1 MDTKNNILSP
11 RETAQQ
17 KYKSARSNLLLMLG
31 FTVVN
36 ILLLVFNSDSMFL
49 FSATIPYF
57 LITIGI
63 YAEIKIVMIVLST
76 IAVLNILLYF
86 LCWLFSKKHY
96 AWLIV
101 ALIFFGIDSLAMI
114 GLYIFAGE
122 VSGIF
127 DLLIHIWVVY
137 YLVIGIINGR
147 KLKTLPEETPI
158 SEYAEPI
165 YSEPVYSEPEYR
177 EPEYNEPVNDETD
190 NTIE

>member
-17 KYKSARSNLLLMLG
+17 KYKSARYNLLLMLG

-165 YSEPVYSEPEYR
+165 YSETVYSEPEYR

>member
-17 KYKSARSNLLLMLG
+17 KYKSARSNLLLMIG

-63 YAEIKIVMIVLST
+63 VSEIQIILIILSA
-76 IAVLNILLYF
+76 IAVLNLLLYF
-86 LCWLFSKKHY
+86 FCWLFSKNNY
-96 AWLIV
+96 GWLIV
-101 ALIFFGIDSLAMI
+101 ALVFFAIDSLAMI

-158 SEYAEPI
+158 SEYTEPI
-165 YSEPVYSEPEYR
+165 YSEPVYNEPEYR